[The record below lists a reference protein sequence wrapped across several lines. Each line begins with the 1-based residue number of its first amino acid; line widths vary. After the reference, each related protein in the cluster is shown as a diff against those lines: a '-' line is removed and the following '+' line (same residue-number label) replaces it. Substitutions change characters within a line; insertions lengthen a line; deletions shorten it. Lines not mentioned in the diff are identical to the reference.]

1 MEETV
6 RDVKESKKK
15 KKRKSSCNFISSDQQ
30 QLSSSHK
37 KRKSSTRVVS
47 PYFQKEVSKKK
58 DNGSDFEEEKTAFC
72 DGKCKLVTEI
82 NSSFKSFDDLLSRF
96 AYKGDSI
103 AHLHVRKVGKQKQE
117 LLNGC
122 NEEERRKAHL
132 QVRKVSPYF
141 QTATEDT
148 KTKQEISPKNSM
160 AHLPVR
166 KAGCKDS
173 KTKQEISQGTRKGE
187 SKNSIEDHLQAR
199 KVSPYFQTATVRKQ
213 EQEVL
218 NGCKEEE
225 EISQGSR
232 KAETKKS
239 IALSQVQ
246 MVSPYFKTVTAR
258 CKDSNTK
265 QEISQGT
272 RKGESKNSLEDHLQ
286 ARKVSPYFQTATVRK
301 QEQEVLN
308 GCKEEEEISQGRRKA
323 ETKKSIALSQ
333 VQMVSPY
340 FKTATARCKES
351 NTKQEISQGT
361 RKGESKNS
369 LEDHLQA
376 RKVSPYF
383 QTATVRKQ
391 EQEVLN
397 GCKEEEEI
405 LQGRRKGETKKSI
418 ALSQVRKVS
427 PYFKTATA
435 GCKDSKTKQEI
446 SQGKTKCERKK
457 QKVLNVCKD
466 EEISQGKTKG
476 ESKKQKVLNGCKD
489 SKTKLKPPKP
499 CAKSC
504 RKKVKLSPYFNNVA
518 KQEEIADGGITSPE
532 ETKKPVHK
540 KLKNVPKEEEIAD
553 GGIASLEETKTPGHK
568 KKKKQSQ
575 VLTAAQKR
583 DKAYLRK
590 TPDNTWI
597 PPPSGLDVPLLQ
609 ENQVH
614 DPWRVLV
621 ICMLLNITSGKQAR
635 RVITKLFRLCP
646 DAKTAT
652 EVPAEEI
659 EKVIQTLGLQKKRSM
674 MIQRMSQEY
683 LREDWTH
690 VTQLHGIGKYAAD
703 AYAIFCTGNWEQ
715 VHPKDHKLTKYW
727 DLLKSEGTDKT
738 EIS

>member
-30 QLSSSHK
+30 QLSASHK

-47 PYFQKEVSKKK
+47 PYFQKEVSKKT
-58 DNGSDFEEEKTAFC
+58 DNGSDLEEEKTAFY
-72 DGKCKLVTEI
+72 DGKCKLVTEA
-82 NSSFKSFDDLLSRF
+82 NSSSKSFVDMLSRF

-103 AHLHVRKVGKQKQE
+103 SHLHVRKVGKQKQE

-148 KTKQEISPKNSM
+148 KTKEEISPKNSV
-160 AHLPVR
+160 AHLQVR
-166 KAGCKDS
+166 TAGCKDS
-173 KTKQEISQGTRKGE
+173 KTKEEISQGTRNGESKNSIEDHLQARKVSPYFQTSTVRKQEQEVINGCKEEEEILQGRRKGESNKSIALLHVRKVSPYFQTATAGCKDEISQGTRDGE

-213 EQEVL
+213 EQEVI

-225 EISQGSR
+225 EIVQGRR
-232 KAETKKS
+232 KGESKKS
-239 IALSQVQ
+239 IALLQV
-246 MVSPYFKTVTAR
+246 
-258 CKDSNTK
+258 
-265 QEISQGT
+265 
-272 RKGESKNSLEDHLQ
+272 
-286 ARKVSPYFQTATVRK
+286 RKVSPYFQTATAGCKDLKTK
-301 QEQEVLN
+301 QEISQGKTKRERKKQKVLN
-308 GCKEEEEISQGRRKA
+308 GCKEEEE
-323 ETKKSIALSQ
+323 
-333 VQMVSPY
+333 
-340 FKTATARCKES
+340 
-351 NTKQEISQGT
+351 EIS
-361 RKGESKNS
+361 
-369 LEDHLQA
+369 
-376 RKVSPYF
+376 
-383 QTATVRKQ
+383 
-391 EQEVLN
+391 
-397 GCKEEEEI
+397 
-405 LQGRRKGETKKSI
+405 QGRRKGETKKSI
-418 ALSQVRKVS
+418 ALLQVRKVS
-427 PYFKTATA
+427 PYFQTA
-435 GCKDSKTKQEI
+435 GCKDSKTNEET
-446 SQGKTKCERKK
+446 SQGKTKGGRKK
-457 QKVLNVCKD
+457 QKVLNGCKD

-504 RKKVKLSPYFNNVA
+504 RKKVKLSPYFKKVA

-540 KLKNVPKEEEIAD
+540 KLKNVAKEEEIAD
-553 GGIASLEETKTPGHK
+553 GGIASPKETKKPGHK
-568 KKKKQSQ
+568 KKKQQSQ

-597 PPPSGLDVPLLQ
+597 PPPSGLDIPLLQ

-621 ICMLLNITSGKQAR
+621 ICMLLNITSGKQLQWVTIPKAMGSCSAGFMAR
-635 RVITKLFRLCP
+635 RVIMKLFRLCP

-652 EVPAEEI
+652 EVPTEEI

-683 LREDWTH
+683 LSEDWTH

>member
-30 QLSSSHK
+30 QLSSSDK
-37 KRKSSTRVVS
+37 RRKSSTRVIS
-47 PYFQKEVSKKK
+47 PYFQKEVSKKT
-58 DNGSDFEEEKTAFC
+58 DNASDFEEEKTAFYDC
-72 DGKCKLVTEI
+72 KCKLVTEA
-82 NSSFKSFDDLLSRF
+82 NSSFKSFDDMLSQF

-103 AHLHVRKVGKQKQE
+103 AHLNVRKVGKQRQE

-148 KTKQEISPKNSM
+148 KTKEEISQGKVMGETKNSM
-160 AHLPVR
+160 AHLQVR
-166 KAGCKDS
+166 TAECKDS

-187 SKNSIEDHLQAR
+187 SKNSIDHIQAR

-225 EISQGSR
+225 KISQGR
-232 KAETKKS
+232 
-239 IALSQVQ
+239 
-246 MVSPYFKTVTAR
+246 
-258 CKDSNTK
+258 
-265 QEISQGT
+265 
-272 RKGESKNSLEDHLQ
+272 RKGETKNIVALLQ
-286 ARKVSPYFQTATVRK
+286 VRKVSPYFQTAT
-301 QEQEVLN
+301 
-308 GCKEEEEISQGRRKA
+308 
-323 ETKKSIALSQ
+323 
-333 VQMVSPY
+333 
-340 FKTATARCKES
+340 
-351 NTKQEISQGT
+351 
-361 RKGESKNS
+361 
-369 LEDHLQA
+369 
-376 RKVSPYF
+376 
-383 QTATVRKQ
+383 
-391 EQEVLN
+391 
-397 GCKEEEEI
+397 
-405 LQGRRKGETKKSI
+405 
-418 ALSQVRKVS
+418 
-427 PYFKTATA
+427 A
-435 GCKDSKTKQEI
+435 GCKDLKTKQEI
-446 SQGKTKCERKK
+446 SQGKTKGERKK
-457 QKVLNVCKD
+457 QKVLNGCKD

-489 SKTKLKPPKP
+489 EEISQGKTKGESKKQNVLKDSKMKVKPPKP

-504 RKKVKLSPYFNNVA
+504 RKKVKLSPYFKNVA
-518 KQEEIADGGITSPE
+518 KQEEIADGGIASPE
-532 ETKKPVHK
+532 ETKKPVR
-540 KLKNVPKEEEIAD
+540 
-553 GGIASLEETKTPGHK
+553 
-568 KKKKQSQ
+568 KKKKQKSQ

-652 EVPAEEI
+652 EVPTEEI

-715 VHPKDHKLTKYW
+715 VHPKDHKLTNYW
-727 DLLKSEGTDKT
+727 DLLKSKGTDKT
-738 EIS
+738 DIS

>member
-6 RDVKESKKK
+6 RDVKESKK

-47 PYFQKEVSKKK
+47 PYFQKEVSKKT
-58 DNGSDFEEEKTAFC
+58 DNGSDLEEEKTAFY
-72 DGKCKLVTEI
+72 DGKCKLVTEA
-82 NSSFKSFDDLLSRF
+82 NSSFKSFDDMLSRF

-103 AHLHVRKVGKQKQE
+103 AHLHVRKVGEQKQE

-141 QTATEDT
+141 QTATGDT
-148 KTKQEISPKNSM
+148 KTKQEIAPKNSA
-160 AHLPVR
+160 AHLQVR
-166 KAGCKDS
+166 TAGCKDS
-173 KTKQEISQGTRKGE
+173 KTKQEISQGTRNGE
-187 SKNSIEDHLQAR
+187 SKNSREDHLQAR

-213 EQEVL
+213 EQEVI
-218 NGCKEEE
+218 NGC
-225 EISQGSR
+225 
-232 KAETKKS
+232 
-239 IALSQVQ
+239 
-246 MVSPYFKTVTAR
+246 
-258 CKDSNTK
+258 N
-265 QEISQGT
+265 
-272 RKGESKNSLEDHLQ
+272 
-286 ARKVSPYFQTATVRK
+286 
-301 QEQEVLN
+301 
-308 GCKEEEEISQGRRKA
+308 
-323 ETKKSIALSQ
+323 
-333 VQMVSPY
+333 
-340 FKTATARCKES
+340 
-351 NTKQEISQGT
+351 
-361 RKGESKNS
+361 
-369 LEDHLQA
+369 
-376 RKVSPYF
+376 
-383 QTATVRKQ
+383 
-391 EQEVLN
+391 
-397 GCKEEEEI
+397 EEEEI

-418 ALSQVRKVS
+418 ALLQVRKVS
-427 PYFKTATA
+427 PYFQTATA
-435 GCKDSKTKQEI
+435 GCKDSKTKEEI
-446 SQGKTKCERKK
+446 SQGKTKRERKK
-457 QKVLNVCKD
+457 QKVLNGCKEEEEISQGRRKGETKKSIALLQVRKVSPYFQTAGCKDSKTKEETSQGKTKGGRRKQKVLNGCKD

-504 RKKVKLSPYFNNVA
+504 RKKVKLSPYFKKVA

-540 KLKNVPKEEEIAD
+540 KLKNLAKEEEIAD
-553 GGIASLEETKTPGHK
+553 GGIASPEETKKPGHK
-568 KKKKQSQ
+568 KKKQQSQ

-597 PPPSGLDVPLLQ
+597 PPPSGLDIPLLQ

-652 EVPAEEI
+652 EVPTEEI

-683 LREDWTH
+683 LSEDWTH

-715 VHPKDHKLTKYW
+715 VHPEDHKLTKYW

-738 EIS
+738 KIS